1 MLQSAPKPR
10 INPRLMAIKPIEIP
24 EEKSENLTAMINN
37 TEDLQDDKEGEYIPP
52 IPCRSLVS
60 PSNSQIKL
68 SKNLRSAVNI
78 FTNKSNDARTR
89 LENQRLV
96 ERALVERGSCSN
108 VNPSIMKD
116 MRVRLFTLDHDTLES
131 VLDSEESLNAN
142 IHDNIACTIDAIIY
156 DGKQPG
162 TFTPSQ
168 RERIRSWFKSIK
180 KIGDSS
186 VEGHA
191 LQTSF
196 TDDTNMFVMKVPQN
210 PENDELAH
218 EALVGLYGLN
228 KLRHILPNFMYI
240 YGYAKCSPPFL
251 DHNEILTWC
260 SSSNPPVSYLIMEN
274 IRDSVP
280 MREFVRDPNVT
291 ALDVLVVWNQ
301 IENALNLAHKKYG
314 YTHYDLHYGN
324 ILVRKYRNLV
334 AIPFLGKRNE
344 VIGYIVTKYV
354 PYIIDYGYSRIK
366 VGGIGFGKIGLEV
379 AGIDGQRSFPMY
391 DTYKLLGFLGESIYS
406 AKTQGQHYFAITE
419 LIEKLFSY
427 FNEGSLIERVRKRVT
442 SKNDWYQVPDKYLN
456 ITHDDYIDWM
466 RQGSGI
472 IDPVITDIAGLV
484 AQNIYPAP
492 INVSV
497 DVCDFYDLVASD
509 KGPDSSLEYCEVVA
523 AINADNTFT
532 PEIKLSAITW
542 LNSRFNADDYF
553 KRTFGDINKQIR
565 EGITLRS
572 RLDNI
577 PVISENVDL
586 ESGEFIYKYRTKL
599 KDLLRLKEITSNIIS
614 YIKASICSLS
624 NQDTYTLHKDK
635 IERLDKFTTQW
646 TILINSQRKVVK
658 QNVKFVSRYDL
669 STLRKYSDAQEFWTT
684 GHKSLASA
692 L

>member
-1 MLQSAPKPR
+1 MLQSASKPR
-10 INPRLMAIKPIEIP
+10 INPRLTAIKPLEIS
-24 EEKSENLTAMINN
+24 EEKNENLTAMVNN
-37 TEDLQDDKEGEYIPP
+37 TEDLQDDTEEGYIPS
-52 IPCRSLVS
+52 IPCRSLSS

-68 SKNLRSAVNI
+68 SRNLRSAVNI
-78 FTNKSNDARTR
+78 FTDKSNDVRTR

-96 ERALVERGSCSN
+96 ERALVERGSCATINKS
-108 VNPSIMKD
+108 VMKD

-131 VLDSEESLNAN
+131 ILDSEESLNAN
-142 IHDNIACTIDAIIY
+142 IHDNVACTIDAIIY
-156 DGKQPG
+156 NGKQPG

-180 KIGDSS
+180 KIGGSS

-218 EALVGLYGLN
+218 EALIGFYGLN
-228 KLRHILPNFMYI
+228 KLRHILPNFMYV

-251 DHNEILTWC
+251 DHNEVITWC

-280 MREFVRDPNVT
+280 MYEFVRDPDVT
-291 ALDVLVVWNQ
+291 ALDVLAVWNQ

-314 YTHYDLHYGN
+314 YTHYDLHYSN

-366 VGGIGFGKIGLEV
+366 VGGVGFGKIGLEV

-391 DTYKLLGFLGESIYS
+391 DTYKLLGFIGESIYS
-406 AKTQGQHYFAITE
+406 AKTQGQHYPAIAE

-442 SKNDWYQVPDKYLN
+442 SKGDWYEVPVKYLN

-466 RQGSGI
+466 RKESGI
-472 IDPVITDIAGLV
+472 IDPVITDIAGLA

-497 DVCDFYDLVASD
+497 DVCDFYDLVTSD

-523 AINADNTFT
+523 AINADSTFT
-532 PEIKLSAITW
+532 PEIKQSAITW

-553 KRTFGDINKQIR
+553 KRTVGDINKQIR
-565 EGITLRS
+565 DGITLRG
-572 RLDNI
+572 RLDSI
-577 PVISENVDL
+577 PIISENTDL
-586 ESGEFIYKYRTKL
+586 GSGEFVYKYKNKL
-599 KDLLRLKEITSNIIS
+599 KDLLRLKEITSNIVS
-614 YIKASICSLS
+614 YIKSSICSLN
-624 NQDTYTLHKDK
+624 NQGTYNLHKGE
-635 IERLDKFTTQW
+635 ITRLDKFTTQW
-646 TILINSQRKVVK
+646 LVLINAQRTVAK
-658 QNVKFVSRYDL
+658 QNVKFVSQYDL
-669 STLRKYSDAQEFWTT
+669 SVLRKYSDAHEFWTV
-684 GHKSLASA
+684 GQKSLVSA